1 MGGIEELVRVPGRRE
16 RAGFRLAIADDAGD
30 DQVGIVECGAIGMHQ
45 RVAEFAAFVDR
56 AWRFRRRV
64 ARNAAGEGELP
75 EKFSQSVCIARDVR
89 IDLAVAAFEIG
100 VGHHARAAMAGTA
113 DIEHVDIER
122 ADDAV
127 EMGVNEVQ
135 TGRRAPMAE
144 QARLDVL
151 RPQRLA
157 QQRIVEQIDL
167 PDGEVVRGAPI
178 AIEQIE
184 LAAP

>member
-1 MGGIEELVRVPGRRE
+1 
-16 RAGFRLAIADDAGD
+16 
-30 DQVGIVECGAIGMHQ
+30 
-45 RVAEFAAFVDR
+45 
-56 AWRFRRRV
+56 
-64 ARNAAGEGELP
+64 
-75 EKFSQSVCIARDVR
+75 
-89 IDLAVAAFEIG
+89 
-100 VGHHARAAMAGTA
+100 
-113 DIEHVDIER
+113 
-122 ADDAV
+122 
-127 EMGVNEVQ
+127 
-135 TGRRAPMAE
+135 MAE